1 MNNYIDKYTYIPD
14 VPLLEVSRYEEI
26 IPINEHKEI
35 ISVIE
40 DLFDVTK
47 IIKNILYLTKDGV
60 RETIE
65 VYRIDYFYYSFKNK
79 QQADSFFIPINY
91 INTKIRLKKLERI
104 IND

>member
-40 DLFDVTK
+40 DLYEVREINKVT
-47 IIKNILYLTKDGV
+47 IFLSKNGI

-65 VYRIDYFYYSFKNK
+65 VYDIKYSYCSFRNK
-79 QQADSFFIPINY
+79 IQEDSFFIPINY